1 MNEGWLQEAVKDC
14 GLPAPTVFPR
24 DLRDLEDDIP
34 VVLPITVVPVP
45 GLTPRKGLAW
55 LVSYKRAHGGLVGT
69 DEPKHGF
76 TVAHA
81 GWGVLFL
88 NSADP
93 PDEQRFTLA
102 HEVAHFVLDHL
113 QPRSRALHAR
123 GKSILP
129 VLNGKQEPT
138 VAEQLF
144 SVLERI
150 PYRSQTNFMD
160 RNDKGKPRTGQVME
174 SEQRADRL
182 AFELLAPRQE
192 LLSLLQHAGRKALE
206 AELIRRFG
214 LPAAEARTYAW
225 WLLSERPSRRPF
237 LTCVPDAEEGN

>member
-1 MNEGWLQEAVKDC
+1 MSEGWLQKAVKDY
-14 GLPAPTVFPR
+14 GLSASTVFPR
-24 DLRDLEDDIP
+24 DLAEDIP
-34 VVLPITVVPVP
+34 LMLPLTVVPLP
-45 GLTPRKGLAW
+45 ALTPRKGLEW
-55 LVSYKRAHGGLVGT
+55 LVSHKRAHGGLEGT
-69 DEPKHGF
+69 NELKHGF

-81 GWGVLFL
+81 GMGVLFL
-88 NSADP
+88 NSTDP

-113 QPRSRALHAR
+113 QPWRRALLAR
-123 GKSILP
+123 GESILP

-144 SVLERI
+144 SVFERI
-150 PYRSQTNFMD
+150 PYRTQSNFMD

-192 LLSLLQHAGRKALE
+192 LLPLLNHGGRKELE
-206 AELIRRFG
+206 ACLISRFG
-214 LPAAEARTYAW
+214 LPVKEARTYAR
-225 WLLSERPSRRPF
+225 WLLVERPSRRPF
-237 LTCVPDAEEGN
+237 LTCVPDDEERD

>member
-1 MNEGWLQEAVKDC
+1 MSEGWLQEAVKDC
-14 GLPAPTVFPR
+14 GLPTSAVFPR
-24 DLRDLEDDIP
+24 DLAEDIP
-34 VVLPITVVPVP
+34 LVLPLTVVPLP
-45 GLTPRKGLAW
+45 GLTPRKGIEW
-55 LVSYKRAHGGLVGT
+55 LVSYDCAQGGLVET
-69 DEPKHGF
+69 NELKHGF

-81 GWGVLFL
+81 GVGVLFL
-88 NSADP
+88 NSSDP

-113 QPRSRALHAR
+113 QPRTRALRAR

-129 VLNGKQEPT
+129 VLNGQKEPT

-144 SVLERI
+144 LVLERI
-150 PYRSQTNFMD
+150 PYRTRGNFMD

-192 LLSLLQHAGRKALE
+192 LLPLLEHAGRKELE
-206 AELIRRFG
+206 AELISRFG
-214 LPAAEARTYAW
+214 LPVTEAPTYAR
-225 WLLSERPSRRPF
+225 WLLAERPSRRPF
-237 LTCVPDAEEGN
+237 LTCVPPDEEDD

>member
-1 MNEGWLQEAVKDC
+1 MSEGWLREAVKDC
-14 GLPAPTVFPR
+14 GLPASAVFPR
-24 DLRDLEDDIP
+24 DLAEDIP
-34 VVLPITVVPVP
+34 LVLPLTVVPLP
-45 GLTPRKGLAW
+45 GLTPRRGLEW
-55 LVSYKRAHGGLVGT
+55 LVSHKCAHGGLVPT
-69 DEPKHGF
+69 NDLKHGF

-81 GWGVLFL
+81 GVGVLFL

-113 QPRSRALHAR
+113 QPRSRAVHAR

-129 VLNGKQEPT
+129 VLDGRQEPT
-138 VAEQLF
+138 VADQLF

-150 PYRSQTNFMD
+150 PYRTHSNFMD
-160 RNDKGKPRTGQVME
+160 RNDKRLPRTGQVME

-192 LLSLLQHAGRKALE
+192 LLPLLNHAGREELE
-206 AELIRRFG
+206 AELISRFG
-214 LPAAEARTYAW
+214 LPVAEARTYAR

-237 LTCVPDAEEGN
+237 LKCVPDVEGD

>member
-1 MNEGWLQEAVKDC
+1 MTEGWLQEAVKDC
-14 GLPAPTVFPR
+14 GLPCSAVFPR
-24 DLRDLEDDIP
+24 DLAEDIP
-34 VVLPITVVPVP
+34 LALPLTVVPLP
-45 GLTPRKGLAW
+45 GLTPQKGLEW
-55 LVSYKRAHGGLVGT
+55 LVSHKCAHGRLLET
-69 DEPKHGF
+69 NDLKHGF

-81 GWGVLFL
+81 GVGVLFL

-113 QPRSRALHAR
+113 QPRSRALRAR
-123 GKSILP
+123 GESIRP
-129 VLNGKQEPT
+129 VLDGEQEPT

-150 PYRSQTNFMD
+150 PYRTQANFMA

-192 LLSLLQHAGRKALE
+192 LLSLLNHAGRKELE
-206 AELIRRFG
+206 AELISRYG
-214 LPAAEARTYAW
+214 LPVSEAPTYAR
-225 WLLSERPSRRPF
+225 WLLAERPSRRPF
-237 LTCVPDAEEGN
+237 LTCVPPDEEDD

>member
-1 MNEGWLQEAVKDC
+1 MSEGWLQEAVKDC
-14 GLPAPTVFPR
+14 GLPDSAVFPR
-24 DLRDLEDDIP
+24 ELVEDIP
-34 VVLPITVVPVP
+34 MVLPLTVVPLP
-45 GLTPRKGLAW
+45 DLTPRRGLEW
-55 LVSYKRAHGGLVGT
+55 LVSYQRALGGLVET
-69 DEPKHGF
+69 NELKHGF

-81 GWGVLFL
+81 GVGVLFL

-113 QPRSRALHAR
+113 QPRARALRAR
-123 GKSILP
+123 GKRILP
-129 VLNGKQEPT
+129 VLNGQQEPT

-144 SVLERI
+144 LVLERI
-150 PYRSQTNFMD
+150 PYRTRANFMD

-192 LLSLLQHAGRKALE
+192 LLPLLKHAGRKELE
-206 AELIRRFG
+206 AELISRFG
-214 LPAAEARTYAW
+214 LPVTEAPTYAR
-225 WLLSERPSRRPF
+225 WLLAEWPSRRPF
-237 LTCVPDAEEGN
+237 LACVPPDEEDD